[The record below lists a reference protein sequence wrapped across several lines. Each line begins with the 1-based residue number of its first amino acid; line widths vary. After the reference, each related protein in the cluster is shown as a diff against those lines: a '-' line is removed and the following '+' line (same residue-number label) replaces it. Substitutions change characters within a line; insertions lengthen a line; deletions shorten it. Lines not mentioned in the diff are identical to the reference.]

1 MKLSVGH
8 IGGGSIFK
16 LAEALTEMERLEDLE
31 LTISSFSNIN
41 QKSIQALLM
50 SMQKAVKL
58 TKLKLNLSKYK
69 FK

>member
-1 MKLSVGH
+1 
-8 IGGGSIFK
+8 
-16 LAEALTEMERLEDLE
+16 MERLEDLE